1 MLKKLKEFTPR
12 EPGTHTTSSLPLPLL
27 PVGSPNTHPVL
38 EQSNEMIY
46 RKILMLPKFKGLWF
60 LSGLTIQ
67 ETGD

>member
-46 RKILMLPKFKGLWF
+46 RKILMLPKFKGL
-60 LSGLTIQ
+60 
-67 ETGD
+67 